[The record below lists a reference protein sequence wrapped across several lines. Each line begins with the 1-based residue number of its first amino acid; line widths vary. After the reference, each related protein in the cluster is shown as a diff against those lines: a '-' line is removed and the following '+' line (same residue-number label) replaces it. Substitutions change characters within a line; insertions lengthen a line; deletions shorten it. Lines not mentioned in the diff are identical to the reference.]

1 MTELIAFFSRGDE
14 NYVDGEIKTLETGN
28 TEVVAGVIQK
38 LTGAELFK
46 IEPLEEY
53 SKDYNECIA
62 QAQSDQMQNVRP
74 ELKAYPESIEPYE
87 AIYLGFP
94 NYWGTMPMAVFTFLE
109 HFDFTGKIIRPF
121 CTHEGSGMADCL
133 HDLIN
138 LCPDAKVEEGLVI
151 NGSRVY
157 KSGKE
162 IEDWVAAV
170 GKIS

>member
-1 MTELIAFFSRGDE
+1 
-14 NYVDGEIKTLETGN
+14 
-28 TEVVAGVIQK
+28 
-38 LTGAELFK
+38 
-46 IEPLEEY
+46 
-53 SKDYNECIA
+53 
-62 QAQSDQMQNVRP
+62 
-74 ELKAYPESIEPYE
+74 
-87 AIYLGFP
+87 
-94 NYWGTMPMAVFTFLE
+94 
-109 HFDFTGKIIRPF
+109 
-121 CTHEGSGMADCL
+121 MADCL

>member
-1 MTELIAFFSRGDE
+1 
-14 NYVDGEIKTLETGN
+14 
-28 TEVVAGVIQK
+28 
-38 LTGAELFK
+38 
-46 IEPLEEY
+46 
-53 SKDYNECIA
+53 
-62 QAQSDQMQNVRP
+62 
-74 ELKAYPESIEPYE
+74 
-87 AIYLGFP
+87 
-94 NYWGTMPMAVFTFLE
+94 MAVFTFLE

-133 HDLIN
+133 NDLIN

>member
-1 MTELIAFFSRGDE
+1 
-14 NYVDGEIKTLETGN
+14 
-28 TEVVAGVIQK
+28 
-38 LTGAELFK
+38 
-46 IEPLEEY
+46 
-53 SKDYNECIA
+53 
-62 QAQSDQMQNVRP
+62 
-74 ELKAYPESIEPYE
+74 
-87 AIYLGFP
+87 
-94 NYWGTMPMAVFTFLE
+94 MPMAVFTFLE

>member
-62 QAQSDQMQNVRP
+62 QAQSDQMQNVLP
-74 ELKAYPESIEPYE
+74 ELKAYPESMKPFILVFPITGERCRWR
-87 AIYLGFP
+87 YLRFW
-94 NYWGTMPMAVFTFLE
+94 NILISQARL
-109 HFDFTGKIIRPF
+109 
-121 CTHEGSGMADCL
+121 SGLSVHMRGAEWRTAYMIL
-133 HDLIN
+133 LICV
-138 LCPDAKVEEGLVI
+138 LMQRWKKGL
-151 NGSRVY
+151 
-157 KSGKE
+157 
-162 IEDWVAAV
+162 
-170 GKIS
+170 